1 MFRVSVSRVC
11 KALLCASLAMAL
23 ANCDSVGVAPEDYS
37 SLSAQPVRVQAGDKL
52 KVTVYGEDKLTGDYV
67 VDPGGSLSLPLTGTV
82 QAAGLTKPEL
92 ERVLTKKLASQKYLL
107 DPKVTVDIAE
117 FRPFYVLG
125 EVEKPGEYAYKSG
138 LNVSRAIAIAGGA
151 TYRASEGKVLIQR
164 DGEKQ
169 FNEVTFA
176 PSIPV
181 FPGDV
186 VKIPERYF

>member
-1 MFRVSVSRVC
+1 M
-11 KALLCASLAMAL
+11 
-23 ANCDSVGVAPEDYS
+23 
-37 SLSAQPVRVQAGDKL
+37 RVQAGDKL
-52 KVTVYGEDKLTGDYV
+52 RVTVYGEDKLSGDYV

-92 ERVLTKKLASQKYLL
+92 ERLLAKKLAAQKYLV

-138 LNVSRAIAIAGGA
+138 LNLSRAIAIAGGA
-151 TYRASEGKVLIQR
+151 TYRASEGKVLLQR
-164 DGEKQ
+164 DGERE
-169 FNEVTFA
+169 FAEVPFS
-176 PSIPV
+176 PSIPI

-186 VKIPERYF
+186 VKIPERYFLTALLRRAAKLWSNASAPIARGGETKSCPTS

>member
-1 MFRVSVSRVC
+1 MSRVS
-11 KALLCASLAMAL
+11 ASCGLKCLIVLLAMFL
-23 ANCDSVGVAPEDYS
+23 ASCDSVGVAPEDYA
-37 SLSAQPVRVQAGDKL
+37 SLSNQPVRIQAGDKL
-52 KVTVYGEDKLTGDYV
+52 RVTVYGEEKLSGEYV

-82 QAAGLTKPEL
+82 QAAGMTKADL
-92 ERVLTKKLASQKYLL
+92 ERALTKKLAAQKYLV

-138 LNVSRAIAIAGGA
+138 LNISRAIAIAGGA
-151 TYRASEGKVLIQR
+151 TYRASEGKILIQR

-169 FNEVTFA
+169 FTEVTFS

>member
-1 MFRVSVSRVC
+1 MLSVLASRVC
-11 KALLCASLAMAL
+11 KALLCAGLAAML

-37 SLSAQPVRVQAGDKL
+37 SLKAQPVRVQPGDKL
-52 KVTVYGEDKLTGDYV
+52 KITVYGEDKLSGDYV
-67 VDPGGSLSLPLTGTV
+67 VDPGGSLSIPLTGTM
-82 QAAGLTKPEL
+82 QAAGLTKAEL
-92 ERVLTKKLASQKYLL
+92 ERVIMKKLASQKYLV

-151 TYRASEGKVLIQR
+151 TYRASEGKILIQR
-164 DGEKQ
+164 DGESN
-169 FNEVTFA
+169 FTEVVAT